1 MEGGGVRAV
10 RGGNC
15 QRSWRLEGGVWIK
28 SDISG
33 TEIIEIYR
41 EVCGI
46 KYTMRFSNAQ
56 LTTRTSVVL
65 YSVSRAVAGFLVVGF
80 GGF

>member
-1 MEGGGVRAV
+1 VRAV
-10 RGGNC
+10 RGAIASEVGG
-15 QRSWRLEGGVWIK
+15 WRGVWIK

-41 EVCGI
+41 EVGRI
-46 KYTMRFSNAQ
+46 FYTVRFSNAQ

-65 YSVSRAVAGFLVVGF
+65 FCL
-80 GGF
+80 